1 MRDPRTIRKEIKVFV
16 LHSFNL
22 YGNPSEVWARRVLRS
37 IEEQGIEQATVS
49 ALGWPGFKHTD
60 SWDFRAF
67 SQRGTGW
74 IGSLKHQL
82 AYYRYPNWLDSQI
95 EIRSE
100 MLVHAHFATAGW
112 RAFPFCVKNNLPLV
126 VSFYGMDYESIPY
139 RKPVWKK
146 RYGELFEYASVV
158 VAEGPHG
165 AATLQKMAC
174 PAEKVQLIPIG
185 VESGKYEKKVRK
197 KTEGMLRLVQLASFV
212 EKKGQENSI
221 RAFALAL
228 KQCPNMRLTLAG
240 DGSTGRLRQLVSDLG
255 ISDRVHFRG
264 FVAYETL
271 EEFLGGFDVFIHPSQ
286 YGKDRDCEGG
296 APTIVLEAQA
306 MGMPIIATTHCD
318 LPFVVRE
325 KKSGL
330 LTPEGDV
337 EALANSICE
346 FYKMG
351 DAEFSTYSR
360 NARLLMEEAFLPSE
374 TGKKLKSVYQSIL
387 NPS

>member
-1 MRDPRTIRKEIKVFV
+1 MFV

-22 YGNPSEVWARRVLRS
+22 YGNPSEVWARRILRS
-37 IEEQGIEQATVS
+37 IEEQDVRQTVAS
-49 ALGWPGFKHTD
+49 TLIWPGFEHSDPWQIK
-60 SWDFRAF
+60 AF
-67 SQRGTGW
+67 SLRHSGRFGR
-74 IGSLKHQL
+74 LKHQW
-82 AYYRYPNWLDSQI
+82 AYRRFPHWLNTWMEDPN
-95 EIRSE
+95 E

-112 RAFPFCVKNNLPLV
+112 RVLPFCIKNKLPLV
-126 VSFYGMDYESIPY
+126 VSFYGMDYESVPFRKPIWKQRY
-139 RKPVWKK
+139 RKV
-146 RYGELFEYASVV
+146 FECASVV

-221 RAFALAL
+221 RAFAIAL

-240 DGSTGRLRQLVSDLG
+240 DGSTGRLRQLVSDLD

-271 EEFLGGFDVFIHPSQ
+271 EEYLGGFDVFIHPSQ

-296 APTIVLEAQA
+296 APTVVMEAQA

-351 DAEFSTYSR
+351 EAEFSTYSR

-374 TGKKLKSVYQSIL
+374 TGKKLKSAISINFESLL
-387 NPS
+387 NR